1 MENTQEVEISL
12 GQQIKNAL
20 ESASAADGLKRTQ
33 RWLST
38 QTNIS
43 EVALSNKL
51 AGYDEFKPTELLKIN
66 EVLGTDFKLASER
79 A

>member
-1 MENTQEVEISL
+1 MDNTQDVEITL

-20 ESASAADGLKRTQ
+20 EVASADGLKRTQ

-38 QTNIS
+38 QTGIA

-51 AGYDEFKPTELLKIN
+51 AGYDGFKENELFKIN
-66 EVLGTDFKLASER
+66 EVLGTDFK
-79 A
+79 